1 MPDRILV
8 TDMDVFV
15 FRDQEIYHVMLRI
28 GDNDYDITELVY
40 DNLAVQAAI
49 ESLKSI
55 RTGTT

>member
-15 FRDQEIYHVMLRI
+15 LRDQEIYHVMLRI

>member
-15 FRDQEIYHVMLRI
+15 LRDQEIYHVMLRI
-28 GDNDYDITELVY
+28 ADNDYDITELVY

-49 ESLKSI
+49 ESLESMSTRAI
-55 RTGTT
+55 

>member
-15 FRDQEIYHVMLRI
+15 LRDQEIYHVMLRI
-28 GDNDYDITELVY
+28 ADNDYDITELVY

-49 ESLKSI
+49 ESLESMST
-55 RTGTT
+55 RAT